1 MEFFIFVN
9 NSYSMNI
16 HIFTSRFKI
25 FEIPISNT
33 LNFGTKNI
41 HFWRKKNVSKI
52 KFLTSIFGCKN
63 LNILMSTSTNLVV
76 KTFYTYVTMNFF
88 TIKETLFAASASS
101 LSTVTVHIKDF
112 SGRSSI
118 KFWFYIPLRS
128 MQTIKT
134 TIAYLFVV

>member
-1 MEFFIFVN
+1 M
-9 NSYSMNI
+9 
-16 HIFTSRFKI
+16 
-25 FEIPISNT
+25 
-33 LNFGTKNI
+33 GTY
-41 HFWRKKNVSKI
+41 
-52 KFLTSIFGCKN
+52 
-63 LNILMSTSTNLVV
+63 TNLVV
-76 KTFYTYVTMNFF
+76 NTFYTNAILTFF
-88 TIKETLFAASASS
+88 IIREIVFAASASS